1 MPAATPMPRGP
12 SVLTLYSAADL
23 LTAPG
28 CPVCRYAGEASDRY
42 LGWFAFEGHAE
53 PTAITALCGSLGMCA
68 RHTRRLIAQP
78 GAAVRLTAVYR
89 YVVTAARDR
98 LTGGGGPVAACPGC
112 EHDDAAADRALDTL
126 LDGIVDGEALD
137 RCREL
142 GGVCIPH
149 LQAAAGRRPRRAAG
163 WLAETMRETLDAGPP
178 RSGWLAGT
186 DHDAEVRAVL
196 RHALPAAGVPV
207 PGACAACLAAA
218 RAERDSLD
226 RLPPP
231 TADGGDPGLALCGG
245 HLADAAAAAGRAG
258 RLQALLAW
266 QAACAGAAARPGAAA
281 FPARWLRAAGRGG
294 SRSPAC
300 LPCRA
305 ASAAAQRALEAA
317 RSAARPARQP
327 LPHAAAL
334 CVRHHLALRAADPR
348 AGRALSA
355 GPAAAAGLLIG
366 ELAEAFDNSTWARR
380 RGAPAPE
387 SAAWR
392 RAAAFLDGAVFG
404 GCPPRDP

>member
-1 MPAATPMPRGP
+1 MPAATPVPRGP

-42 LGWFAFEGHAE
+42 LGWFALEGHAE
-53 PTAITALCGSLGMCA
+53 PAAITALCGSLGMCA
-68 RHTRRLIAQP
+68 RHTRRLMTQP

-89 YVVTAARDR
+89 YVVAAARDQ
-98 LTGGGGPVAACPGC
+98 LTGGGAPVAACPGC
-112 EHDDAAADRALDTL
+112 EHDDAAAGRALDTL
-126 LDGIVDGEALD
+126 LDGIAGGEALD

-149 LQAAAGRRPRRAAG
+149 LHAAAGRRPRRAAG
-163 WLAETMRETLDAGPP
+163 WLAETMRETLDARPHRP
-178 RSGWLAGT
+178 GWLAGT

-196 RHALPAAGVPV
+196 RQALPATGVPV

-218 RAERDSLD
+218 QAERDSLD
-226 RLPPP
+226 RLP
-231 TADGGDPGLALCGG
+231 AFAAGGDDPGLAMCGR
-245 HLADAAAAAGRAG
+245 HLADAAEVAGSAA
-258 RLQALLAW
+258 RLLALLAW
-266 QAACAGAAARPGAAA
+266 QAARAGAAARRGAAAA
-281 FPARWLRAAGRGG
+281 FPARWLRAAGRGD

-305 ASAAAQRALEAA
+305 ASTAAQRALEAA
-317 RSAARPARQP
+317 RGAALPARQP
-327 LPHAAAL
+327 PRAAAL
-334 CVRHHLALRAADPR
+334 CVRHHLALQAADPR
-348 AGRALSA
+348 AGRALA
-355 GPAAAAGLLIG
+355 DGPVAAAGLLIG
-366 ELAEAFDNSTWARR
+366 ELAEAFERSTWARR

-392 RAAAFLDGAVFG
+392 RAAVFLDGAVFG
-404 GCPPRDP
+404 GCPPRGP